1 VNLLGKAWITPHD
14 ADLHALSLRSES
26 TNPKWYRL
34 NVDEHVFPFNPTP
47 EHPEQHVICIRLL
60 SVDDLHML
68 RDVIDNYL
76 FDKAE

>member
-1 VNLLGKAWITPHD
+1 MNSIGKAWITPHD
-14 ADLHALSLRSES
+14 ADLHALSLRSE
-26 TNPKWYRL
+26 TVHPEYYRL
-34 NVDEHVFPFNPTP
+34 SADERVFPANPTP

-60 SVDDLHML
+60 SIDDLHML